1 MNATSCKVTVL
12 RQSTVAADIRC
23 LTVQWP
29 DASRP
34 AKAGQF
40 FMLRAWAANETPILS
55 RPISVHDF
63 DAATGALTFL
73 YQVKGEGTQKL
84 AALKEGDTLTVT
96 GPCGNGFDVAAIA
109 RAAGGKNGKIAVVG
123 GGIGTAPLLQLCK
136 ELAAAGCKPEL
147 YCGFRDEPY
156 GLEAFLPYCA
166 AISIA
171 TDSGAVGYHGLV
183 TGILHPEQFAMVLTC
198 GPMVMMRGVY
208 QLCAQSGTP
217 CLFRA
222 KAVIL
227 AAHNGGW
234 KGSYLLNTCAG
245 EGAALAYG
253 AVCRPLCQELG
264 LAQTAFDILLF
275 LANNPTYK
283 TARDIVEVRHIKA
296 NLVSIHVDR
305 LVREGYLT
313 RQAVAGDRR
322 KVELRCTDRA
332 RPVIERG
339 RALQSDFFDG
349 LMAGIDE
356 PTRAAFFA
364 AMARMEQNLDKILEE
379 TK

>member
-123 GGIGTAPLLQLCK
+123 GGVGTAPLLQLCK

-217 CLFRA
+217 CVASLERKMACGLGACLGCTCRTKVGA
-222 KAVIL
+222 K
-227 AAHNGGW
+227 
-234 KGSYLLNTCAG
+234 T
-245 EGAALAYG
+245 
-253 AVCRPLCQELG
+253 VCKDGPVFKAEEV
-264 LAQTAFDILLF
+264 FD
-275 LANNPTYK
+275 
-283 TARDIVEVRHIKA
+283 
-296 NLVSIHVDR
+296 
-305 LVREGYLT
+305 
-313 RQAVAGDRR
+313 
-322 KVELRCTDRA
+322 
-332 RPVIERG
+332 
-339 RALQSDFFDG
+339 
-349 LMAGIDE
+349 
-356 PTRAAFFA
+356 
-364 AMARMEQNLDKILEE
+364 
-379 TK
+379 

>member
-208 QLCAQSGTP
+208 P
-217 CLFRA
+217 
-222 KAVIL
+222 V
-227 AAHNGGW
+227 
-234 KGSYLLNTCAG
+234 SYTHLTLPT
-245 EGAALAYG
+245 
-253 AVCRPLCQELG
+253 
-264 LAQTAFDILLF
+264 ILL
-275 LANNPTYK
+275 
-283 TARDIVEVRHIKA
+283 V
-296 NLVSIHVDR
+296 
-305 LVREGYLT
+305 
-313 RQAVAGDRR
+313 
-322 KVELRCTDRA
+322 
-332 RPVIERG
+332 
-339 RALQSDFFDG
+339 
-349 LMAGIDE
+349 
-356 PTRAAFFA
+356 
-364 AMARMEQNLDKILEE
+364 
-379 TK
+379 